1 MTTTS
6 AIGATGTAT
15 VPDSARTRHPQAGPP
30 LLLPVLSFAV
40 LTIAYVVLNSSTPQ
54 PTATGADVLAYTQG
68 NGTTIRIGAFL
79 LLASA
84 VPLAVLAGV
93 LYRRLRALGI
103 TAPGSALTLVGG
115 VMASLALTL
124 SALFAWTG
132 ERLADDA
139 APALARAV
147 ADLSF
152 LTGGVTYAVAFG
164 LLVAGVAVTGLRAG
178 LLPKPLARVGC
189 VLAAAGL
196 LATLSLLA
204 DPFGFALPV
213 VRFGGLIWL
222 VWVAAVLPRTR
233 TRHSS
238 A

>member
-1 MTTTS
+1 MTTT
-6 AIGATGTAT
+6 AA
-15 VPDSARTRHPQAGPP
+15 VPDTARTRRPQAGPP
-30 LLLPVLSFAV
+30 LLLPVLSFAA
-40 LTIAYVVLNSSTPQ
+40 LTIAYVALNSATPQ
-54 PTATGADVLAYTQG
+54 PTATGAEVLTYTQG
-68 NGTTIRIGAFL
+68 NGSTIRIGAFL

-84 VPLAVLAGV
+84 VPLAVLAAV
-93 LYRRLRALGI
+93 AHRRLRALGI
-103 TAPGSALTLVGG
+103 TAPGSAITLVGG

-124 SALFAWTG
+124 SALFTWTG
-132 ERLADDA
+132 ERLAADA

-164 LLVAGVAVTGLRAG
+164 LLVAGLAVSGLRAG

-189 VLAAAGL
+189 ALAAAGM

-204 DPFGFALPV
+204 DPFGYALPV

-222 VWVAAVLPRTR
+222 VWVAVVLPRSRVR
-233 TRHSS
+233 T
-238 A
+238 AGE

>member
-1 MTTTS
+1 MTTTRTS
-6 AIGATGTAT
+6 GTTAT
-15 VPDSARTRHPQAGPP
+15 VPDTARARHPQGGPP

-54 PTATGADVLAYTQG
+54 PTATGAEVLAYTQG

-79 LLASA
+79 LLASG
-84 VPLAVLAGV
+84 VPLAVLAAV
-93 LYRRLRALGI
+93 LYRRLRALGT
-103 TAPGSALTLVGG
+103 TAPGSATTLVGG
-115 VMASLALTL
+115 VMAALALMF

-132 ERLADDA
+132 ERLAADA

-164 LLVAGVAVTGLRAG
+164 LLVAGLAVSGLRAG
-178 LLPKPLARVGC
+178 LLPKPLALVGC

-222 VWVAAVLPRTR
+222 VWVAAVLPRGRGR
-233 TRHSS
+233 TTVER
-238 A
+238 

>member
-1 MTTTS
+1 MTTS
-6 AIGATGTAT
+6 ATST
-15 VPDSARTRHPQAGPP
+15 VLRPSDARPARRPQSGPP
-30 LLLPVLSFAV
+30 LLLPVLSFAA
-40 LTIAYVVLNSSTPQ
+40 LTIAYVVLNSATPQ
-54 PTATGADVLAYTQG
+54 PTATGGEVLAYAQR
-68 NGTTIRIGAFL
+68 NGTTIKVGALL

-84 VPLAVLAGV
+84 VPLALLSAV

-103 TAPGSALTLVGG
+103 TAPGSAITLVGG
-115 VMASLALTL
+115 VLASAALIL

-132 ERLADDA
+132 GRLPANAD
-139 APALARAV
+139 PSLARTV

-164 LLVAGVAVTGLRAG
+164 LLVAGVAVTGLLAG
-178 LLPKPLARVGC
+178 LLPRPLALVGL
-189 VLAAAGL
+189 VVAAAAM

-204 DPFGFALPV
+204 DPFGYALPV

-222 VWVAAVLPRTR
+222 VWAAAVLPRGRTR
-233 TRHSS
+233 TPQ

>member
-1 MTTTS
+1 LTTS
-6 AIGATGTAT
+6 TTPT
-15 VPDSARTRHPQAGPP
+15 VPRPSDTRPARRPQSGPP
-30 LLLPVLSFAV
+30 LLLPVLSFAA
-40 LTIAYVVLNSSTPQ
+40 LTIAYVVLNSATPQ
-54 PTATGADVLAYTQG
+54 PTATGAEVLAYAQQ
-68 NGTTIRIGAFL
+68 NGTTIKVGAFL

-84 VPLAVLAGV
+84 VPLALLSAV

-103 TAPGSALTLVGG
+103 TAPGSAIALVGG
-115 VMASLALTL
+115 VLASAALIL

-132 ERLADDA
+132 GRLPANAD
-139 APALARAV
+139 PSLARTV

-164 LLVAGVAVTGLRAG
+164 LLVAGVAVTGLLSG
-178 LLPKPLARVGC
+178 LLPKPLAVVGI
-189 VLAAAGL
+189 VVAVAGM

-204 DPFGFALPV
+204 DPFGYALPV

-222 VWVAAVLPRTR
+222 VWAAAVLPRTR
-233 TRHSS
+233 TRTPQ